1 MKLAPA
7 MSMLSPVLQHNTQT
21 QCWVPLCTD
30 VYTPILNAQTC
41 HTGCSRNRKEDDE
54 QMLAIITTAAKGL
67 KLANALDS
75 CP

>member
-30 VYTPILNAQTC
+30 VYTPILNQTC
-41 HTGCSRNRKEDDE
+41 HTGSSRNRKEDDE
-54 QMLAIITTAAKGL
+54 QMLAIITTAAKVL

-75 CP
+75 FP